1 MSPTTPSS
9 AGTGAGHPFTL
20 PVVPHAEPGS
30 HLKSYP
36 ETCPKGGEQPSR
48 NEAGP
53 ISHMELGP
61 ALTAAQIDPTG
72 TYALRDLSKRV
83 ISVDG
88 SGSGTWDWAFVGPYD
103 SYPRDVMPL
112 SFSADPTSGKA
123 NLTAQNNNLNWPL
136 HANGKSTNWEWTF
149 WASSGYGSGYPV
161 LSLSATPGQTLP
173 DGGQAYKLS
182 YVNGN
187 TTMYLAADSGS
198 WNWLYVSGSN
208 SSSQFSFH
216 KFFVIKSKVEL
227 LFKATW
233 PGSDFIYSAFNTG
246 DVYYQALSD
255 AQAGSIYQDSGLR
268 NYQWRAEVFDCD
280 DFSYVYKAQAS
291 RNAYAGNAEYG
302 YAVGVIFGRTSTG
315 AHAVNVFIDPQGKV
329 RILEPQN
336 GTIVDGSAWKDSA
349 GEAYKPY
356 FVLM

>member
-1 MSPTTPSS
+1 MSHTLHSS
-9 AGTGAGHPFTL
+9 ASTGGDPFAL

-36 ETCPKGGEQPSR
+36 QAGPRGVEQPPKS
-48 NEAGP
+48 GP
-53 ISHMELGP
+53 GLASHMELGP
-61 ALTAAQIDPTG
+61 ALTASQIDPTG
-72 TYALRDLSKRV
+72 TYALRDLSERV
-83 ISVDG
+83 ISVNS
-88 SGSGTWDWAFVGPYD
+88 SGSGTWDWAFVGQYKD
-103 SYPRDVMPL
+103 YPQDVMPL
-112 SFSADPTSGKA
+112 SFSADPMSGKA
-123 NLTAQNNNLNWPL
+123 NLTAQNRGLSWPL
-136 HANGKSTNWEWTF
+136 HANGSSTNWEWTF

-173 DGGQAYKLS
+173 NGGLAYKLS
-182 YVNGN
+182 CLNGN

-198 WNWLYVSGSN
+198 WNWLYVSA
-208 SSSQFSFH
+208 SSSSTQFSFH
-216 KFFVIKSKVEL
+216 KFFVIKSKVQQ
-227 LFKATW
+227 LFQATR
-233 PGSDFIYSAFNTG
+233 PGAEFIYSAFNTG
-246 DVYYQALSD
+246 DLYYQALSD
-255 AQAGSIYQDSGLR
+255 AQAGSVYQDSGLR
-268 NYQWRAEVFDCD
+268 NYHWRSQVFDCD

-291 RNAYAGNAEYG
+291 RNAYAANAEYG

-336 GTIVDGSAWKDSA
+336 GKIVDGKDWKDDA